1 MKKVKKRKKF
11 RNKYG
16 EIPEGV
22 EVAFQVENQN
32 MWSGATRGI
41 LQFVNGE
48 FVIQTKR
55 SGLVTIDKGYD
66 AYVNTIY
73 PINNLDVEL
82 LTL

>member
-48 FVIQTKR
+48 FVIKTKR

-66 AYVNTIY
+66 AYGNTIY